1 MIGIP
6 AGFLVAV
13 PPDAG
18 LLFPVMLFA
27 AALSLIGQAVL
38 YASRGGMGIGTAKE
52 GGGAVIE
59 TIGLRRD
66 SEDSEEAEF
75 EADDQGDDLEGEDL
89 GTDDLG
95 SSENSPSKEEVE
107 PDQPKIE
114 TVDESEASSVEEE
127 DAANVPEAV
136 KIGEGKYSLD
146 GSSLSVLL
154 HPEVIRTIR
163 SSIPPNTDGG
173 RWKPVLTVDPNG
185 AMNVHWEP
193 VE

>member
-1 MIGIP
+1 MYKR
-6 AGFLVAV
+6 
-13 PPDAG
+13 
-18 LLFPVMLFA
+18 
-27 AALSLIGQAVL
+27 Q
-38 YASRGGMGIGTAKE
+38 
-52 GGGAVIE
+52 
-59 TIGLRRD
+59 
-66 SEDSEEAEF
+66 
-75 EADDQGDDLEGEDL
+75 
-89 GTDDLG
+89 
-95 SSENSPSKEEVE
+95 ENSPSKEEVE

-114 TVDESEASSVEEE
+114 AVDESEASIVEEE